1 MGCGEL
7 MDIVK
12 LCGFGILA
20 VAVCAVVKRI
30 KPESALGVNLAAGIA
45 ILAAAVSMLAPS
57 VEAVSA
63 LARSAG
69 IDNALMKLLMKAM
82 AVCYITTLCS
92 DCARDAGEAAL
103 GAKLEMAG
111 RAAVAAVSL
120 PAFTSLASIVSGMI
134 SG

>member
-1 MGCGEL
+1 

-12 LCGFGILA
+12 LCGFAILA
-20 VAVCAVVKRI
+20 VALCVIVKRI
-30 KPESALGVNLAAGIA
+30 KPESAFGVGLAAGIV
-45 ILAAAVSMLAPS
+45 ILAAAISMLAPS

-69 IDNALMKLLMKAM
+69 IDNELIKLLLKAM

-103 GAKLEMAG
+103 GAKLEIAG

-120 PAFTSLASIVSGMI
+120 PAFTSLASLVSGMI